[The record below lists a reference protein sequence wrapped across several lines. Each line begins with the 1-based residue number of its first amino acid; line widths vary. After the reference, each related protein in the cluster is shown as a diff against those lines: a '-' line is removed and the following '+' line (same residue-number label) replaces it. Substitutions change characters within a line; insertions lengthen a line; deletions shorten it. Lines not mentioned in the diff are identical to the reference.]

1 MKKENKNK
9 IAPVIITILVILF
22 SLGYIALFV
31 FLTIRDIILLPVAL
45 IAITVYLI
53 VCIGIVVALRER
65 IKEINKGDEDYATLN
80 Y

>member
-1 MKKENKNK
+1 MKKK

-22 SLGYIALFV
+22 SLAYITLFV
-31 FLTIRDIILLPVAL
+31 FLTIKDIILLPVSL
-45 IAITVYLI
+45 VFIAVYLV

-65 IKEINKGDEDYATLN
+65 IKEINQGDEDYATRN

>member
-1 MKKENKNK
+1 MKKK

-22 SLGYIALFV
+22 SLAYITLFV
-31 FLTIRDIILLPVAL
+31 FLTIRDIILLPVSL
-45 IAITVYLI
+45 VFIAVYLV

-65 IKEINKGDEDYATLN
+65 IKEINQGDEDYATRN